1 MTRIGTIRHASK
13 VGYKRMFNDLHTA
26 SFEIPADDDADN
38 DLCETV
44 HGIVDIVDGD
54 KSVGKYRIC
63 DQPESDITGEGEFI
77 QYELEHVIAF
87 LFDDRIDGYLEMG
100 GTGVYTE
107 DIIRHLLSL
116 QTVKRWQLGRCDFR
130 YQFQYS
136 WEKED
141 LLNALFSIPKCF
153 DNDYHWTYDTSS
165 YPWTINLVRA
175 DDVRNCEVRYGRN
188 EQSIKRGRD
197 ISNLCTRLYCMGS
210 GEGVNQ
216 TSIRTVNPTGKSYID
231 SPNISKYGV
240 ISKLLTDSS
249 ISDEATLF
257 AKGKA
262 YLRELE
268 NPMYSYTVKALDF
281 HRVTGLE
288 WDLIDEG
295 KLVRLNDTRAKL
307 DLDKRIVSVEKS
319 DIEGNPLDMT
329 VEIATQSS
337 DVSSTLESISAKT
350 AITAQYAQGA
360 TNLYAMQASDNA
372 DASHPAV
379 MNFYVPTACAKINQV
394 LLSWKLENFR
404 AYETGAAAGGGD
416 VRTTQEGGGSTQ
428 TSEAG
433 GATTVSVPQR
443 TVAQAIT
450 SGTPMQDGAVNANT
464 GFAKTFDGDNMSNTG
479 VATGT
484 TGMSAEMNTGISRNE
499 AGAMMNT
506 AAGGGGSTQ
515 SGGGGNTGVPRNEAG
530 PKLSTDSGGG
540 GSTGSGGGGS
550 TGAPQNAGGAKLST
564 DSGGGGSTGSGGG
577 GSTGAPQNAGGAKL
591 STDSGGSGTSGGSGE
606 LNTKTNTVDISV
618 TSSGAGTTG
627 GGSGDTGDASPGTD
641 SQGSHS
647 HTVNSHS
654 HTFSFSIGIGH
665 NHRLSTGASATGAI
679 SSGVTKVSAD
689 KSTGT
694 KSPGTDSQG
703 SHSHTVNAHHHS
715 IGSHT
720 HSTPNHTHSL
730 SQTAHKHSI
739 GSHTHSIP
747 AHTHGMSHWHN
758 FDAHSHTVPAH
769 THGMSHWHNF
779 DAHSHT
785 VSAHTHG
792 MSHWHT
798 MDAHTHG
805 LSSHTHGMSHW
816 HTIDGHTH
824 PIGNHVHDITHRHEF
839 SHYHM
844 VNVAV
849 TVPAISIEIPAHT
862 HKVSVPAHSHSFTL
876 PSHTHEIQY
885 GIYEGDIA
893 SSVTIRVDGEEIPA
907 EKVNGNEID
916 VIPYLSKDSNGRIMR
931 GTWHEVSVVPDKLTR
946 IRANLFVQ
954 TFVTS
959 YTGGN
964 Y

>member
-1 MTRIGTIRHASK
+1 M
-13 VGYKRMFNDLHTA
+13 
-26 SFEIPADDDADN
+26 
-38 DLCETV
+38 
-44 HGIVDIVDGD
+44 
-54 KSVGKYRIC
+54 
-63 DQPESDITGEGEFI
+63 
-77 QYELEHVIAF
+77 
-87 LFDDRIDGYLEMG
+87 
-100 GTGVYTE
+100 
-107 DIIRHLLSL
+107 
-116 QTVKRWQLGRCDFR
+116 
-130 YQFQYS
+130 
-136 WEKED
+136 
-141 LLNALFSIPKCF
+141 LNALFSIPKCF
-153 DNDYHWTYDTSS
+153 DSDYHWTYDTDS
-165 YPWTINLVRA
+165 YPWTISLVRA

-506 AAGGGGSTQ
+506 DAGGGGSTQ

-577 GSTGAPQNAGGAKL
+577 GRTGAPQNAGGAKL

-679 SSGVTKVSAD
+679 YSGVTKVSAD

-798 MDAHTHG
+798 MDTHTHG